1 MADFNLTELAL
12 KSVCPSNAVK
22 YDDKEMPSIMVYIPK
37 FRLCDVLTTSDSS
50 THPAFIVN
58 GKEIDGFWYSKY
70 QNVTN
75 NGRLYSLPAEDPAT
89 SGITLDVATAYAEAK
104 GAGWHESTAAERAAI
119 ALWCKKNGTM
129 PYGNNNFGKDS
140 RETSYR
146 AIKTTADTADPTK
159 TDHVATG
166 TGPLTWSHDGTPS
179 GIWDLN
185 GNVWEWQAGLRL
197 VNGELQII
205 PNNNAAD
212 STNDKSDT
220 SALWKAI
227 DAATGNLVTPNGAGT
242 TAGTVKL
249 DFVASTSKF
258 TYTTTIANTKGS
270 FGCSFRDVSADG
282 TIGAAAQLLLRALAM
297 LPESGDTAYD
307 DDGFWVDNSQAE
319 RCLWSGGS
327 WGNGASAGVFGVSL
341 SNGRSKS
348 SPSRGCRS
356 AFCTIPSND

>member
-22 YDDKEMPSIMVYIPK
+22 YDDKEMPSIMVFIPK
-37 FRLCDVLTTSDSS
+37 FRLCDVLTTSDTS

-70 QNVTN
+70 ENVTN

-89 SGITLDVATAYAEAK
+89 AGITLDVSTAYAEAK

-119 ALWCKKNGTM
+119 ALWCKKSGAM
-129 PYGNNNFGKDS
+129 PYGNNNYGKDS

-146 AIKTTADTADPTK
+146 AIKTSADTTDPTK
-159 TDHVATG
+159 TGRVATG
-166 TGPLTWSHDGTPS
+166 TGPLTWSHDRTPS

-212 STNDKSDT
+212 STNDKSAT

-227 DAATGNLVTPNGAGT
+227 DAATGNLVAPNGSGT

-249 DFVASTSKF
+249 DYVTSKW
-258 TYTTTIANTKGS
+258 TYTTNVPTTKGNDYCL
-270 FGCSFRDVSADG
+270 FKDVTADA
-282 TIGAAAQLLLRALAM
+282 TIGTAALALLRALAM
-297 LPESGDTAYD
+297 LPESGDTGYD
-307 DDGFWVDNSQAE
+307 DDGFWADNSQAE
-319 RCLWSGGS
+319 RSLLSGGS
-327 WGNGASAGVFGVSL
+327 WYYGASAGVFGMSL
-341 SNGRSKS
+341 SSARSNS
-348 SPSRGCRS
+348 SPTVGCRS